1 MAYDGGSSWEYGG
14 GSRGGSGGSAPRV
27 RNDHP
32 TNSRIFIVC
41 GKNQDEDSL
50 RTHFDKYGSIE
61 DVYVV
66 KDKVTKQN
74 KGVAYIKY
82 SKASEAC
89 LALEGLDGRS
99 IGNDPRPLKVM
110 IANSRYST
118 THRDIDE
125 TEELMRLF
133 IIVPKAYTEEQIE
146 KSFESFGEIDR
157 VTLVRDRHTGDPKG
171 FAYVKFRKAS
181 GAALAMENCDKSFKP
196 IYAQPK
202 HAKQAPS
209 QSPRDSYSGY
219 NNQAHSM
226 SSFFDG
232 GGRRDYYGTS
242 MSPPAESYSNSST
255 SSKLHVWVD
264 GSVSQDQLRRLFDL
278 VPGMD
283 YCDLRQENMER
294 GRKGFAHVRYG
305 TSASALYAKQKLDG
319 FEYPPG
325 CPMTVRLEDEPARGF
340 QSVYDYRHS
349 GNLSSVP
356 EGIVRQGFGGE
367 GSPTCSVSLPPT
379 QPLLSNDNEVAQRLF
394 IVCNPRG
401 VQDYILKDTFCRF
414 GHLIDCYMLPGR
426 NYGYAKYANRDSA
439 LEAMKI
445 LHGQEL
451 SGQRLKVMEA
461 DPNEEQRKRP
471 RVN

>member
-1 MAYDGGSSWEYGG
+1 MAYSNDGGPWAGDKGRDSFTYDYGHGGRVGG
-14 GSRGGSGGSAPRV
+14 GNAAKM
-27 RNDHP
+27 RNDLP
-32 TNSRIFIVC
+32 PNSRIFIVC

-50 RTHFDKYGSIE
+50 RSHFDKYGAIE

-66 KDKVTKQN
+66 KDRVTKQN

-125 TEELMRLF
+125 QEELMRLF
-133 IIVPKAYTEEQIE
+133 IIVPKTYTEEQVE
-146 KSFESFGEIDR
+146 KNFESYGDIDR
-157 VTLVRDRHTGDPKG
+157 VTLVKDRHTGDPKG

-181 GAALAMENCDKSFKP
+181 AAAIAMENCEKSFKA

-202 HAKQAPS
+202 HSKAAPS
-209 QSPRDSYSGY
+209 SAGRDSY
-219 NNQAHSM
+219 SM

-232 GGRRDYYGTS
+232 GRRDHYSTS
-242 MSPPAESYSNSST
+242 MGSSSEPYGSA

-264 GSVSQDQLRRLFDL
+264 ISVTQDQLRRLFDL

-283 YCDLRQENMER
+283 YCDLRQETTER

-305 TSASALYAKQKLDG
+305 TSSSAMYAKQKLDG

-340 QSVYDYRHS
+340 QSGYDYR
-349 GNLSSVP
+349 GMSSP

-367 GSPTCSVSLPPT
+367 GSPTCSVPLPST
-379 QPLLSNDNEVAQRLF
+379 QPLLAHDCEVTQRLF

-401 VQDYILKDTFCRF
+401 VPDYILKDVFCRF
-414 GHLIDCYMLPGR
+414 GNLIDCYMLPGR

-439 LEAMKI
+439 LEAVKI

-451 SGQRLKVMEA
+451 AGQRLKVMEA